1 MYEIPPQFD
10 NNLEQWVNDRCW
22 CNFKGYQFRQLTF
35 AFNGNTAFQ
44 LYNLGSAFGSCWLAY
59 VIYTYRE
66 FACHPMK
73 LFMIIAI
80 ADASTCFNQFFAPYA
95 CILGIP
101 KLMCWTLLGRN
112 ATPANQIL
120 ALNVIQN
127 ILTFNESL
135 FLYLSLTA
143 TMMLCVDLILMI
155 KHPFRQKEPRMKFYV
170 WFSVLTSLGVAIL
183 FQ

>member
-1 MYEIPPQFD
+1 
-10 NNLEQWVNDRCW
+10 
-22 CNFKGYQFRQLTF
+22 
-35 AFNGNTAFQ
+35 
-44 LYNLGSAFGSCWLAY
+44 
-59 VIYTYRE
+59 
-66 FACHPMK
+66 
-73 LFMIIAI
+73 
-80 ADASTCFNQFFAPYA
+80 
-95 CILGIP
+95 
-101 KLMCWTLLGRN
+101 MCWTLLGRE

-183 FQ
+183 F

>member
-1 MYEIPPQFD
+1 
-10 NNLEQWVNDRCW
+10 
-22 CNFKGYQFRQLTF
+22 
-35 AFNGNTAFQ
+35 
-44 LYNLGSAFGSCWLAY
+44 
-59 VIYTYRE
+59 
-66 FACHPMK
+66 MK

-101 KLMCWTLLGRN
+101 KLMCWTLLGRD
-112 ATPANQIL
+112 ATPTNQIL

-183 FQ
+183 F